1 MTQRAHPQVDAGR
14 GPVSG
19 WAVGLA
25 VFAGCMMIMAG
36 LFGAITGIAAIV
48 DDDLY
53 VIRGDYVFEWD
64 VTAWGWIHL
73 VLGIIV
79 IAAGIAV
86 FTGRAWARVV
96 GIALAVLSAV
106 ANFMFLPYYPVW
118 SIVIIALDVAVIWAL
133 ARYSRQAAAETW
145 G

>member
-1 MTQRAHPQVDAGR
+1 MTQKVHSQVDAGR
-14 GPVSG
+14 GSVSG

-25 VFAGCMMIMAG
+25 VFAGCMMIMGG
-36 LFGAITGIAAIV
+36 LFGAIAGIAAIV

-53 VIRGDYVFEWD
+53 VIRGDYVFKWD
-64 VTAWGWIHL
+64 VTAWGWLHL
-73 VLGIIV
+73 LLGIIV

-86 FTGRAWARVV
+86 LAGRTWARVV

-118 SIVIIALDVAVIWAL
+118 SIVIIALDIAVIWAL

>member
-1 MTQRAHPQVDAGR
+1 MTQKAHPQADAGR
-14 GPVSG
+14 APVSG

-36 LFGAITGIAAIV
+36 LFGAIAGIAAIV

-53 VIRGDYVFEWD
+53 MIRGDYVFKWD

-73 VLGIIV
+73 GIGLLV
-79 IAAGIAV
+79 IAAGIGV
-86 FTGRAWARVV
+86 LGGRTWARIV

-106 ANFMFLPYYPVW
+106 SNFIFLPYYPLW

-133 ARYSRQAAAETW
+133 AKYSRQAAAGSW
-145 G
+145 S